1 MTENKEIE
9 NIKQILQNTY
19 VSFLLGAGASYNE
32 VKGKKSY
39 PLMKDLINELKRNK
53 ITQEYISYFN
63 SQKDK
68 AILVKNIVEQ
78 YLLCENANIELFLSV
93 LEGAD
98 LYIND
103 EEVKNEL
110 EKFQKYIKSFILNR
124 IKDSDNETV
133 LPIYEDFY
141 KTLRSLKEQSSRKD
155 QSFNVF
161 STNYDMLSE
170 IAMENIGTHYYSGFF
185 GIVNR
190 KFNIAYYDSKF
201 VDSYN
206 VKNSSYIIDDNHINL
221 YKLHGSISWISKNNE
236 LFEIDPYKV
245 ENSSPE
251 IIYPSISKFNN
262 TNLIAYYSAL
272 MREFSNKICKP
283 NTTLVVCGTSLRDE
297 HINKIIENALLINSF
312 TMIVF
317 CYGNEQIEEIK
328 ERYKN
333 LSNVLVYSENAT
345 IRNITKIIGN
355 VDENE

>member
-1 MTENKEIE
+1 MEETNEIK
-9 NIKQILQNTY
+9 NILQNTY
-19 VSFLLGAGASYNE
+19 INFLFGAGTSYRE

-39 PLMKDLINELKRNK
+39 PLMKHLINELRDDKK
-53 ITQEYISYFN
+53 SQEYINYFN
-63 SQKDK
+63 AKKDK
-68 AILVKNIVEQ
+68 GLLVKNIIDK

-98 LYIND
+98 LYIYV
-103 EEVKNEL
+103 EEIKNKL
-110 EKFQKYIKSFILNR
+110 EEYQNYIKHFILIR
-124 IKDSDNETV
+124 IKESDNETV
-133 LPIYEDFY
+133 LSIYEDFY
-141 KTLRSLKEQSSRKD
+141 KSLRILKEQSSRKN

-161 STNYDMLSE
+161 STNYDMLNE
-170 IAMENIGTHYYSGFF
+170 IAMENIGTHYYSGFY
-185 GIVNR
+185 GLVNR

-206 VKNSSYIIDDNHINL
+206 VKNSNYIIDDNHINL

-236 LFEIDPYKV
+236 LFEIDPYQV
-245 ENSSPE
+245 ENISPE

-283 NTTLVVCGTSLRDE
+283 DTSLIVCGTSLKDE

-317 CYGNEQIEEIK
+317 CYGKEQIEEIK
-328 ERYKN
+328 EKYKN
-333 LSNVLVYSENAT
+333 FSNVLVYSENT
-345 IRNITKIIGN
+345 TLESITKIIGKTDGN
-355 VDENE
+355 K